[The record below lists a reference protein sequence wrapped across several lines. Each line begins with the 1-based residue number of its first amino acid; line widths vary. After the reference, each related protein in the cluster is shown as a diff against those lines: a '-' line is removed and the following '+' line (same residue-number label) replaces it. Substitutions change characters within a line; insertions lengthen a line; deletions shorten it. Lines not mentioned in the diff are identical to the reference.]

1 MHAFSNFIFHL
12 LEGNIIELLTL
23 LVDANALR
31 NFGWPNCSVDLVLQ
45 TVLVK
50 CAKEPYSN
58 PSLTTAQRL
67 RANTKMLFSFI
78 VDDQN
83 ALENLFARRPVEQ
96 VLEQVVQLAKSGG
109 NSDNIV
115 QLPL

>member
-1 MHAFSNFIFHL
+1 M
-12 LEGNIIELLTL
+12 
-23 LVDANALR
+23 DPNALR
-31 NFGWPNCSVDLVLQ
+31 NFGWPNSSVDVVLQ

-50 CAKEPYSN
+50 CSKEPFSN
-58 PSLTTAQRL
+58 PNLTLAQRL
-67 RANTKMLFSFI
+67 RCNTKMLFSFI

-96 VLEQVVQLAKSGG
+96 VLQQVIQLAKSGES
-109 NSDNIV
+109 SDNIV